1 MKKILSVLIIIGM
14 VFGLW
19 VSSCLATWTLTPS
32 RVSRAGHYM
41 LWKVVCTSDG
51 SALSATD
58 LVALMPAQLK
68 AQAQGSTQMVM
79 KVSPGTVAVA
89 PDTTIDVT
97 LSDAQG
103 TAIFVHTGYSNVA
116 DTTGISL
123 AEDYGAYPTI
133 YGAFYLTLN
142 DIGTSG
148 DQVTLYFEAWI
159 E

>member
-1 MKKILSVLIIIGM
+1 MKKIKILLMVMAVLL
-14 VFGLW
+14 VW
-19 VSSCLATWTLTPS
+19 SSSCLATWTLTPS
-32 RVSRAGHYM
+32 RVSKTSHYL

-51 SALSATD
+51 SGMAATD
-58 LVALMPAQLK
+58 LVALMDAQLK
-68 AQAQGSTQMVM
+68 TMVQGSTQMIM
-79 KVSPGTVAVA
+79 KVSPGTGGVA

-103 TAIFVHTGYSNVA
+103 TAIFTHAAYSNVA